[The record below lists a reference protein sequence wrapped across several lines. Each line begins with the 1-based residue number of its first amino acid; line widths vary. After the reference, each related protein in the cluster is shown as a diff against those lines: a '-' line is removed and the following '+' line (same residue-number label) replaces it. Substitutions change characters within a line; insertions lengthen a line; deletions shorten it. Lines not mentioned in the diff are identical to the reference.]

1 MRKVEQGIHHLTRAA
16 CRGTILGAGA
26 APSAATA
33 TTANKLEMSTAA
45 SSSSASTA
53 VTDAPA
59 TAAAQSS
66 EAEATDAFTDGLMGL
81 LSPLVHKCDEGVQQA
96 LDSQAALSEQIDRVR
111 THSPHMLQPLSLLQT
126 HPRQNARSS
135 RQVAAELQKFLGSSQ
150 LPSFAPQAQKL
161 QNVRRRVATCNA
173 TLQQVKARLARLD
186 QLAERLQAQEQVALD
201 QAGARG
207 DLQ

>member
-1 MRKVEQGIHHLTRAA
+1 M
-16 CRGTILGAGA
+16 
-26 APSAATA
+26 ATT
-33 TTANKLEMSTAA
+33 TTANKLEMSTAT

-111 THSPHMLQPLSLLQT
+111 THSPYMLQPLSLSCKLT
-126 HPRQNARSS
+126 HH
-135 RQVAAELQKFLGSSQ
+135 
-150 LPSFAPQAQKL
+150 
-161 QNVRRRVATCNA
+161 
-173 TLQQVKARLARLD
+173 
-186 QLAERLQAQEQVALD
+186 
-201 QAGARG
+201 
-207 DLQ
+207 